1 MSFLR
6 SAHDLSKIIRLKL
19 AQYTNVYYLCRVK
32 LKHIITMSNETDY
45 LISLLMQNKA
55 KKKMLDFVFENNIDA
70 DEKKMNAILDEKLR
84 VEKNIENIEKALKEL
99 EK

>member
-1 MSFLR
+1 
-6 SAHDLSKIIRLKL
+6 
-19 AQYTNVYYLCRVK
+19 
-32 LKHIITMSNETDY
+32 
-45 LISLLMQNKA
+45 
-55 KKKMLDFVFENNIDA
+55 MLDFVFENNSDA

>member
-1 MSFLR
+1 M
-6 SAHDLSKIIRLKL
+6 H
-19 AQYTNVYYLCRVK
+19 
-32 LKHIITMSNETDY
+32 
-45 LISLLMQNKA
+45 NKA
-55 KKKMLDFVFENNIDA
+55 KKKMLDFVFENNSDA

>member
-55 KKKMLDFVFENNIDA
+55 KKKM
-70 DEKKMNAILDEKLR
+70 NAILDEKLR

>member
-1 MSFLR
+1 MR
-6 SAHDLSKIIRLKL
+6 
-19 AQYTNVYYLCRVK
+19 
-32 LKHIITMSNETDY
+32 NETDY

-55 KKKMLDFVFENNIDA
+55 KKKMLDFVFENNSDA

>member
-1 MSFLR
+1 
-6 SAHDLSKIIRLKL
+6 
-19 AQYTNVYYLCRVK
+19 
-32 LKHIITMSNETDY
+32 MSNETDY
-45 LISLLMQNKA
+45 LISLLMLNKA
-55 KKKMLDFVFENNIDA
+55 NKKMLDFVFENNSDA